1 MFLSIVLLVSF
12 GCGFGKKVLNESSH
26 NQLREVLVETARGHA
41 VPAKRKKLAGIRISP
56 SGYFAVAALLT
67 FAALLCLRTS
77 RDLAAL
83 VLVLATWSIIP
94 LLVFTNRLS
103 FDGHTISR
111 TGVIALLIRL
121 VRGRVQN
128 LAVDDVERVEVATLR
143 TLRRG
148 GRVRYRYRVEIA
160 GKGLS
165 FVLASRGKDFH
176 RMVHELLP
184 RIGEFKLDARAG
196 ELRDYL
202 VDPKTVRAEAARL
215 GIASSLVL
223 EEISDASRAD
233 KYRAAAFAN
242 QTAPAH
248 DPDSPAEV
256 ERASRLRKAA
266 NDLRI
271 AGCLQQSGEA
281 FRRALLISPRS
292 PWLIY
297 EYARLLKSQASAF
310 SDARLLGR
318 ACAALRLASM
328 RGPNDATLLARIGE
342 SFLEYGDPFRA
353 SRLFRRSLELDEN
366 AYRAQLGLAE
376 VALTDGK
383 LAHVIHH
390 YNDSVRLAPDKATA
404 NLARREAEYYSRLN
418 NDEDYLAAELRRM
431 NWLEGANRVQ
441 HLTARVSFAAM
452 LVALVGSSVDQVVAG
467 LGWALASSSVIAW
480 SGALLIRRLL
490 ASRGRPAV
498 SDA

>member
-1 MFLSIVLLVSF
+1 M
-12 GCGFGKKVLNESSH
+12 NESSQ

-41 VPAKRKKLAGIRISP
+41 VPAKRRKLAGIRISP

-67 FAALLCLRTS
+67 FTALLCLRTN

-148 GRVRYRYRVEIA
+148 GKVRYRYRVEIA
-160 GKGLS
+160 GKGFS
-165 FVLASRGKDFH
+165 FVLASRGKDFR

-202 VDPKTVRAEAARL
+202 ADPKTVRAEAARL

-223 EEISDASRAD
+223 EEINDASRVD
-233 KYRAAAFAN
+233 KYRAAAFAT
-242 QTAPAH
+242 QAAPAA
-248 DPDSPAEV
+248 DPESPAEV
-256 ERASRLRKAA
+256 ERAGRLRKAA
-266 NDLRI
+266 NDLRM

-328 RGPNDATLLARIGE
+328 RGPHDAALLARIGE

-366 AYRAQLGLAE
+366 GYRAQLGLAE

-390 YNDSVRLAPDKATA
+390 YNDSVRIAPDKATA
-404 NLARREAEYYSRLN
+404 TLARREAEYYSRLN
-418 NDEDYLAAELRRM
+418 SDEDYLAAELRRM

-467 LGWALASSSVIAW
+467 LGWAFASSSVIAW
-480 SGALLIRRLL
+480 SGALLTRRLL

>member
-1 MFLSIVLLVSF
+1 MFQSIVLLVSPAAD
-12 GCGFGKKVLNESSH
+12 FGKKALSDSSQ

-67 FAALLCLRTS
+67 FTALLCLRTN

-83 VLVLATWSIIP
+83 VLAVATWTIIP

-111 TGVIALLIRL
+111 TGVIALVIRL

-165 FVLASRGKDFH
+165 FVLASRGKDFR
-176 RMVHELLP
+176 RMVRVLLP
-184 RIGEFKLDARAG
+184 RIGEYKLDARAG

-202 VDPKTVRAEAARL
+202 ADTKAVRAEAERL
-215 GIASSLVL
+215 GVASSLVL
-223 EEISDASRAD
+223 EEISDAKRAD
-233 KYRAAAFAN
+233 KYRAAVSAT
-242 QTAPAH
+242 QS
-248 DPDSPAEV
+248 SPAVDPASSSEV
-256 ERASRLRKAA
+256 ERAGLLRKAA

-271 AGCLQQSGEA
+271 AGCLQQSAEA

-318 ACAALRLASM
+318 ACAALRLAAM
-328 RGPNDATLLARIGE
+328 RGPNDATLLSRIGE

-353 SRLFRRSLELDEN
+353 SRLFRRSLDLDEN

-390 YNDSVRLAPDKATA
+390 YNDSVRIAPDKATA

-418 NDEDYLAAELRRM
+418 SDEDYLAAELRRM

-452 LVALVGSSVDQVVAG
+452 LVALVGSSFDQVVAG
-467 LGWALASSSVIAW
+467 LGWALASSSIIAW
-480 SGALLIRRLL
+480 SGSLVTRRLL
-490 ASRGRPAV
+490 ASRGRPQV